1 MAQRREWLWVPLLYT
16 LAVIWIYRGLWH
28 QHGIATG
35 LGWDTHRL
43 TPGRPLILGGVT
55 IASEFGLEG
64 HSDADV
70 LAHAVI
76 DALLG
81 ASALGDIGGMFPD
94 DEERYRG
101 ADSMQLLALAMQRV
115 RGEGWQPANIDCTI
129 IAQRPKIAPFVE
141 AMRAALAEVL
151 ALDASAVSIKAKT
164 TEWLGFTGRGEGIAA
179 LAVVALVA
187 K

>member
-1 MAQRREWLWVPLLYT
+1 MVMRIRVGQGFDAHALV
-16 LAVIWIYRGLWH
+16 
-28 QHGIATG
+28 
-35 LGWDTHRL
+35 
-43 TPGRPLILGGVT
+43 PGRKLVLAGVELGGT
-55 IASEFGLEG
+55 QGLLG